1 MKRNIIIGLSS
12 IFVVVLVGGGFVASL
27 MTKFS
32 KYNIAYT
39 EMDRVLTE
47 IEELHTQIL
56 LAVSEINVA
65 KEDPEELNRLVG
77 QVTAI
82 SATLSRLKGEVNPK
96 MVTGKGCG
104 MCHDKPGELV
114 QGLDHLLIRFE
125 ESFDDFTMM
134 ASMLITAREGDQT
147 KDISRRLLDSL
158 ENIYSLVVAL
168 DNETT
173 PMLEHIHVEMQST
186 ISRVS
191 KTHNTTVIITVLLV
205 LAGMIFTIRAVTH
218 PVRRL
223 TRGTE
228 AIVQGDYD
236 HRIEL
241 EGKDELT
248 LLAERFNYMA
258 EVLSNRESRLV
269 EKKEEFQELNET
281 LERKVQERTVA
292 LRKKQEEI
300 NYKYLELESTNE
312 ELQASYVQL
321 QTTAAEL
328 EEAQSRLQENYDML
342 QAMNK
347 ELKRANDV
355 KNKFLSIMSHELR
368 TPLTVINGY
377 LSLVLEKNYGKP
389 SKSLR
394 DVLSVVKEQGVNQLH
409 LIEDLLDLTRIE
421 SGEYKLD
428 RQPCNPEE
436 ILRKIISSYKPSID
450 EKKITVTLDVEGD
463 IPDVYWDYQ
472 KILQIFQNLLDNAQK
487 FTPAGGWVAFSIKSK
502 TDFVEIRVS
511 DNGIGIPKEQQSYI
525 FDRFYQVD
533 SSSTRQF
540 GGSGL
545 GLSIVREIVIAHNGK
560 IFVDSEEEKG
570 TTFLILLPPG
580 DPDSVSESYVEE
592 GLEKASRAITSEK
605 VAEGTGEKILVVDD
619 DDAFLSMMSMILP
632 RYGYDAYTTSDAG
645 ETLGF
650 IKEHGIEL
658 VLLDLM
664 MPDVDGYEVCRRIKK
679 DKATKSIPVVVV
691 SASGG
696 KEITRKIKEAGAD
709 DHLVKPF
716 DHDEILNVISDYLK
730 AAKKGPQKPAASPK
744 SQGGEHRDTTD

>member
-1 MKRNIIIGLSS
+1 MKRNIIIGLST
-12 IFVVVLVGGGFVASL
+12 IFIVVLLGGGIVASL

-32 KYNIAYT
+32 NYNSAYNQ
-39 EMDRVLTE
+39 MDQVLRD
-47 IEELHTQIL
+47 IGELHTQAL
-56 LAVSEINVA
+56 LAVSEISVA
-65 KEDPEELNRLVG
+65 KEDPEELRRLVG
-77 QVTAI
+77 QVTAMSI
-82 SATLSRLKGEVNPK
+82 TLTRLKGEVNPR
-96 MVTGKGCG
+96 MVTDKGCG
-104 MCHDKPGELV
+104 MCHEDSGELV
-114 QGLDHLLIRFE
+114 KGLNEVLAQFE
-125 ESFDDFTMM
+125 SSFNDFTMM
-134 ASMLITAREGDQT
+134 ASMLITGGEGGQT
-147 KDISRRLLDSL
+147 KDISRRLLTSL
-158 ENIYSLVVAL
+158 ENIYSLVADL

-173 PMLEHIHVEMQST
+173 PMLEHIHVEMENT
-186 ISRVS
+186 ISRIS
-191 KTHNTTVIITVLLV
+191 KTHNATVMITIILV
-205 LAGMIFTIRAVTH
+205 LGGIIFTIRAVAN

-236 HRIEL
+236 HKIEL
-241 EGKDELT
+241 EGKDEMA

-258 EVLSNRESRLV
+258 EVLANRESRLV
-269 EKKEEFQELNET
+269 KKKEQFQELNES
-281 LERKVQERTVA
+281 LEKKVQERTIA
-292 LRKKQEEI
+292 LRDKQQEI
-300 NYKYLELESTNE
+300 NHKYLELESTNE

-321 QTTAAEL
+321 QSTAAEL
-328 EEAQSRLQENYDML
+328 EEAQHKLQENYDML
-342 QAMNK
+342 QDMNK

-377 LSLVLEKNYGKP
+377 LSLILEKNYGKP
-389 SKSLR
+389 SKTLR
-394 DVLSVVKEQGVNQLH
+394 EVLSVVKEQGVNQLS

-421 SGEYKLD
+421 SGEFKLD

-463 IPDVYWDYQ
+463 LPEVYWDYQ

-502 TDFVEIRVS
+502 TDFVEFRVS
-511 DNGIGIPKEQQSYI
+511 DNGIGIPIEQQNYI

-560 IFVDSEEEKG
+560 IFVDSEEERG
-570 TTFLILLPPG
+570 TTFMILLPPG
-580 DPDSVSESYVEE
+580 DPDSVSESYAEE
-592 GLEKASRAITSEK
+592 GLEKVSRAVTHERA
-605 VAEGTGEKILVVDD
+605 AEGRGEKILVVDD

-632 RYGYDAYTTSDAG
+632 RYGYDAYTTSDAD
-645 ETLGF
+645 ETLDL
-650 IKEHGIEL
+650 IKKNGIEL

-679 DKATKSIPVVVV
+679 DKATKDIPVVVV

-696 KEITRKIKEAGAD
+696 KEITRKIKKAGAD

-730 AAKKGPQKPAASPK
+730 AGKKGSQKPAASPK
-744 SQGGEHRDTTD
+744 SKEGEHRDTAD

>member
-1 MKRNIIIGLSS
+1 LKRSIVIGLSAVF
-12 IFVVVLVGGGFVASL
+12 IVVLLGGGFVASL

-32 KYNIAYT
+32 KYSTAYNQ
-39 EMDRVLTE
+39 MDQVLRD

-56 LAVSEINVA
+56 LVVAEIDVA
-65 KEDPEELNRLVG
+65 KEDPEELRRLVG
-77 QVTAI
+77 QVTTMSI
-82 SATLSRLKGEVNPK
+82 TLSRLKGEVNPR

-104 MCHDKPGELV
+104 MCHEKPGELV
-114 QGLDHLLIRFE
+114 QDLNRALSRFE
-125 ESFDDFTMM
+125 NSFNDFTMLS
-134 ASMLITAREGDQT
+134 SMLITGGEGGQE
-147 KDISRRLLDSL
+147 KDISRRLLTSL
-158 ENIYSLVVAL
+158 ENIYSLVVDL

-173 PMLEHIHVEMQST
+173 PMLEHIHVEMENT
-186 ISRVS
+186 ISRIS
-191 KTHNTTVIITVLLV
+191 KTHNATVMITVLLV
-205 LAGMIFTIRAVTH
+205 LGGIIFTIRAVAN

-241 EGKDELT
+241 EGKDEMA

-258 EVLSNRESRLV
+258 EVLANRESRLV
-269 EKKEEFQELNET
+269 EKKEQFQELNES

-292 LRKKQEEI
+292 LREKQEEI
-300 NYKYLELESTNE
+300 NHKYLELESTNE
-312 ELQASYVQL
+312 ELQVSYVQL
-321 QTTAAEL
+321 QSTAAEL

-347 ELKRANDV
+347 ELKRAHDV

-394 DVLSVVKEQGVNQLH
+394 DVLSVVKEQGVNQLS

-421 SGEYKLD
+421 SGEFKLD

-463 IPDVYWDYQ
+463 LPEVYWDYQ

-502 TDFVEIRVS
+502 TDFVEFRVS
-511 DNGIGIPKEQQSYI
+511 DNGIGIPIEQQNYI

-560 IFVDSEEEKG
+560 IFVDSEEERG
-570 TTFLILLPPG
+570 TTFMILLPPG

-592 GLEKASRAITSEK
+592 GLEKASRAVTHERA
-605 VAEGTGEKILVVDD
+605 AEGRGEKILVVDD

-632 RYGYDAYTTSDAG
+632 RYGYDAYTTSDAD
-645 ETLGF
+645 ETLDL
-650 IKEHGIEL
+650 IKKNGIEL

-679 DKATKSIPVVVV
+679 GKATKDIPVVVV

-696 KEITRKIKEAGAD
+696 KEITRKIKKAGAD

-716 DHDEILNVISDYLK
+716 NHDEILNVISDYLK
-730 AAKKGPQKPAASPK
+730 AGKKGSQEPVASPK
-744 SQGGEHRDTTD
+744 SQEGEHRDTAD